1 MASFSGPHQPTP
13 EDASI
18 VTSASR
24 RRFRT
29 AVIGMTSLALAGAG
43 TVALSG
49 SAVAD
54 PNDLS
59 TVRERMEQVGDEV
72 DELYHEAEVANERYL
87 QAQEKHAAAAEELA
101 SAQAAVERQKQKVA
115 DLTRSMGGFAA
126 AAYRQGVVDPALQ
139 LVLSDDPQAALAES
153 TMMDAFADQQSAAL
167 EKVAAERTALAQRQA
182 GVAEQAAVLA
192 DLEGDMAVQKQA
204 IDAKTQ
210 QAEDLLSSLQDRERQ
225 ILAEIEARRQAEQ
238 ERQAAALA
246 ASRDRTRQGAAPGA
260 AAAGTPAAGAAA
272 SPPPA
277 APSVPVPA
285 SGRGGAAVAFA
296 LAQVGDS
303 YGYGATGPNAW
314 DCSGLTSGAW
324 RAAGV
329 SVPRT
334 SQGQVY
340 GLPRVSLNDLQPG
353 DIIGYYGGAS
363 HVGLYIGNGQVVH
376 SSRPGRPVSVVSLYS
391 MPVVGAVRPG

>member
-1 MASFSGPHQPTP
+1 
-13 EDASI
+13 
-18 VTSASR
+18 
-24 RRFRT
+24 
-29 AVIGMTSLALAGAG
+29 MTSLALAGAG

-139 LVLSDDPQAALAES
+139 LVLSDNPQAALAES